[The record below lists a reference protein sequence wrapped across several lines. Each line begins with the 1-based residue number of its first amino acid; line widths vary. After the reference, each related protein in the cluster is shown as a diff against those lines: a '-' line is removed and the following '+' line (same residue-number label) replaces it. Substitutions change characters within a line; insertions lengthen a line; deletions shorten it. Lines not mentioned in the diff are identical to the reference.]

1 MDNGL
6 DDNRTGELLERARR
20 EKGLSL
26 RDVEN
31 ATKIRTRY
39 LEGLEQENYSA
50 LPDQV
55 YVQGFLKTYAN
66 FLGLDGE
73 GLAQDFRERRA
84 PRRERGLNYE
94 RPRSSEFERP
104 VMSPGGLA
112 GAERRRI
119 SGTTILTVVLALI
132 LIALLGGALYYVGSR
147 SAGTPAADDPPSE
160 SAGREA
166 RDPAPA
172 EPAREEPARESAQ
185 APDPRPTDEPVAEEA
200 AVGEEPAG
208 EERATPTEA
217 PEEAED
223 GTVDV
228 VVSVGDR
235 PSWLNVEADG
245 VVVYYETAPGGF
257 VSTFEG
263 REYVSVTAGDA
274 GAVSVEVDGR
284 GVGPLGYDGQITTQT
299 YAPGQPAA

>member
-6 DDNRTGELLERARR
+6 EDGRTGELLERARR

-31 ATKIRTRY
+31 ATKIRARY
-39 LEGLEQENYSA
+39 LEGLEQEDYSS

-66 FLGLDGE
+66 FLGLDGD
-73 GLAQDFRERRA
+73 GLAQDFRDRRA

-94 RPRSSEFERP
+94 RPRSSEFEQP
-104 VMSPGGLA
+104 LMSPGGLA
-112 GAERRRI
+112 GTERRKI

-132 LIALLGGALYYVGSR
+132 LITLLGGALYYVGSR
-147 SAGTPAADDPPSE
+147 SAGAPAASSAASRPAHQEAREPAPAAPKQEKPRQEKSAQEPDAQPAEEATPAAP
-160 SAGREA
+160 AAEA
-166 RDPAPA
+166 
-172 EPAREEPARESAQ
+172 
-185 APDPRPTDEPVAEEA
+185 V
-200 AVGEEPAG
+200 
-208 EERATPTEA
+208 
-217 PEEAED
+217 D

-235 PSWLNVEADG
+235 PSWLNIEADG
-245 VVVYYETAPGGF
+245 VVVYYETAPAGF
-257 VSTFEG
+257 VSTFQG
-263 REYVSVTAGDA
+263 NEYVSVTAGDS
-274 GAVSVEVDGR
+274 GVVSVQVDGR
-284 GVGPLGYDGQITTQT
+284 SVGPLGYDGQITTQT

>member
-6 DDNRTGELLERARR
+6 DDGRTGELLERARR

-39 LEGLEQENYSA
+39 LEGLEQEDYSV

-73 GLAQDFRERRA
+73 ELAQDFRERRA

-119 SGTTILTVVLALI
+119 SGTTILTIVLALI
-132 LIALLGGALYYVGSR
+132 LMTLVGGALYYVGAR
-147 SAGTPAADDPPSE
+147 SAGAPAADWAASR
-160 SAGREA
+160 SSGQEA

-172 EPAREEPARESAQ
+172 SPQQEEPRQE
-185 APDPRPTDEPVAEEA
+185 PDPRPAAEPVAA
-200 AVGEEPAG
+200 EEPAS
-208 EERATPTEA
+208 EEPETPTG
-217 PEEAED
+217 PTEEAQD

-245 VVVYYETAPGGF
+245 VVVFYETAPAGF
-257 VSTFEG
+257 VSTFRG
-263 REYVSVTAGDA
+263 SEYVSVTAGDA

-284 GVGPLGYDGQITTQT
+284 SDGPLGYAGQITTQT
-299 YAPGQPAA
+299 YAAPGQPAA